1 MLFISFPHSSLSEA
15 LQPQQFGP
23 ERAARDL
30 RLDDTAMVEPK
41 RDEVRANGVR
51 R

>member
-1 MLFISFPHSSLSEA
+1 MLFISFSYSSLPEA

-23 ERAARDL
+23 EGAARDR

-41 RDEVRANGVR
+41 KMK
-51 R
+51 